1 MSLCLQAW
9 TVGSVGWLKGW
20 RNPNWEVVKLQGSV
34 EFCCMQES
42 YDIVGQLLFGDFL
55 GLASHLR
62 AEASSV
68 RGFPAA
74 QRERPRHV

>member
-1 MSLCLQAW
+1 MVERLEKPKL
-9 TVGSVGWLKGW
+9 GSCETSGF
-20 RNPNWEVVKLQGSV
+20 